1 MSRKK
6 FQQTLASEEHQ
17 LIWTLMEA
25 LKDWLQNKGTDGER
39 ETGEIDGKERSSQVK
54 KKKKLGLLSEI

>member
-1 MSRKK
+1 
-6 FQQTLASEEHQ
+6 
-17 LIWTLMEA
+17 MEA

-54 KKKKLGLLSEI
+54 KKEEAGIVE